1 MKGSIH
7 QIYVA
12 IDGSVYAEPAIQWGV
27 MLAKEADAE
36 LTLVHCVEQRFYN
49 SSLFMDL
56 SGILGAAPY
65 RDNAEQLRSWLV
77 SRGENV
83 LESGRKIAAQLGVT
97 AKTDLLI
104 GACSEKICEAAKSA
118 NLVILGR
125 RGENCDDG
133 SHLVGSDAE
142 RIIRRLKCSCLVTPR
157 FFDKPQTM
165 VVGVNDSGPGRAAIQ
180 WAEYLHELFADCAV
194 KPLHIRE
201 KDNDDDYSG
210 SQVAGAELEL
220 ADGNPEEALVAAC
233 QDEKQLAI
241 IGVTGH
247 SRSLREL
254 LLGTLSFN
262 VLHHVQGPALLAR

>member
-1 MKGSIH
+1 
-7 QIYVA
+7 
-12 IDGSVYAEPAIQWGV
+12 
-27 MLAKEADAE
+27 
-36 LTLVHCVEQRFYN
+36 
-49 SSLFMDL
+49 
-56 SGILGAAPY
+56 
-65 RDNAEQLRSWLV
+65 
-77 SRGENV
+77 
-83 LESGRKIAAQLGVT
+83 
-97 AKTDLLI
+97 
-104 GACSEKICEAAKSA
+104 
-118 NLVILGR
+118 
-125 RGENCDDG
+125 
-133 SHLVGSDAE
+133 
-142 RIIRRLKCSCLVTPR
+142 
-157 FFDKPQTM
+157 
-165 VVGVNDSGPGRAAIQ
+165 
-180 WAEYLHELFADCAV
+180 LFADCAV